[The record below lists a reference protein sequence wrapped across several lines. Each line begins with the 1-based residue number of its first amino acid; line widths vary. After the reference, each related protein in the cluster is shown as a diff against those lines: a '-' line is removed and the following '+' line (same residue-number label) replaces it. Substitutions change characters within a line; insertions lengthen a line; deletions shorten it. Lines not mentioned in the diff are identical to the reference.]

1 MNNNPRL
8 NKKYSLNSKHE
19 KQVIYFETFDLTAI
33 IKCILERGYFKSTL
47 YYVDS
52 PRIYQLLILPIF
64 SLLGISV
71 SKLDFRLI
79 DIRDIKSRELVRERI
94 VRKDLFQFEERIKNS
109 KEMKNLKESN
119 HSNYEYILK
128 GITDLG
134 ILEKKSISRALFLTE
149 VIKSKNIS
157 EEIPNSTLYIDRRT
171 WMDVLIDPLK
181 EHGITVIPVKK
192 INFQF
197 TLQEFPRTY
206 LFLKYVF
213 GLISKRNLSSEDNN
227 LFMEGRGDLNFK
239 NDGFHSDFSWL
250 MNSEFPSLNVVVAS
264 KNKFLF
270 DLFKAK
276 NIQIPSQRLDLKSLI
291 ADFSNQKRYGG
302 GYKNIELRKIKNL
315 SKRYQS
321 LKVYWKNYLNK
332 NKVKIF
338 LSWNKFD
345 NTHMAISDAMHELG
359 GVSCIHQI
367 AYDGYR
373 AIECRVKSDVS
384 FIFSNLSS
392 ESVLCNFSES
402 SYQVITGYTKDHSKP
417 LLKNSAL
424 ELRQK
429 IISNGASKIIT
440 ALDENNGYDMR
451 WHTGAE
457 WQQENYVKLID
468 QLFKDNSLGLIF
480 KPKHGLTLRSRLGE
494 EVYKYIEKAKKTG
507 RCIVLDDSLE
517 DSYLS
522 SAPPMLAALSSDICI
537 HGHFGT
543 ASMEC
548 ALAGMPTL
556 VVDREV
562 SPSHNFYQYLKKD
575 EVIFSNWDDAIY
587 AGNEFLDSK
596 SDNQEIGNW
605 EKMLEALDPFCDGK
619 GSFRMGSYLNYLK
632 EGYELGMSKKQVLE
646 RALEIYSKKWGSDKI
661 IQTEA

>member
-1 MNNNPRL
+1 
-8 NKKYSLNSKHE
+8 
-19 KQVIYFETFDLTAI
+19 
-33 IKCILERGYFKSTL
+33 L
-47 YYVDS
+47 YD
-52 PRIYQLLILPIF
+52 
-64 SLLGISV
+64 
-71 SKLDFRLI
+71 
-79 DIRDIKSRELVRERI
+79 
-94 VRKDLFQFEERIKNS
+94 
-109 KEMKNLKESN
+109 
-119 HSNYEYILK
+119 
-128 GITDLG
+128 
-134 ILEKKSISRALFLTE
+134 
-149 VIKSKNIS
+149 
-157 EEIPNSTLYIDRRT
+157 
-171 WMDVLIDPLK
+171 
-181 EHGITVIPVKK
+181 
-192 INFQF
+192 
-197 TLQEFPRTY
+197 
-206 LFLKYVF
+206 
-213 GLISKRNLSSEDNN
+213 
-227 LFMEGRGDLNFK
+227 
-239 NDGFHSDFSWL
+239 
-250 MNSEFPSLNVVVAS
+250 
-264 KNKFLF
+264 
-270 DLFKAK
+270 
-276 NIQIPSQRLDLKSLI
+276 
-291 ADFSNQKRYGG
+291 
-302 GYKNIELRKIKNL
+302 
-315 SKRYQS
+315 
-321 LKVYWKNYLNK
+321 
-332 NKVKIF
+332 
-338 LSWNKFD
+338 
-345 NTHMAISDAMHELG
+345 
-359 GVSCIHQI
+359 
-367 AYDGYR
+367 
-373 AIECRVKSDVS
+373 
-384 FIFSNLSS
+384 
-392 ESVLCNFSES
+392 FSES

-440 ALDENNGYDMR
+440 ALDENNGYDSR
-451 WHTGAE
+451 WHTGVE

-587 AGNEFLDSK
+587 AGNQFLDSK

-619 GSFRMGSYLNYLK
+619 GSSRMGSYLNYLK
-632 EGYELGMSKKQVLE
+632 EGYELGMSKKQVLD